1 MHRSIGPDT
10 QNFDTRQATS
20 RSPLLSSLFPINFQA
35 GRINFPVA
43 RPRRNEYFLVTLHD
57 SRTFSGGLEYLVTP
71 TRQRP
76 KEPGGPPQASKAP
89 LNGQSVRGTGT
100 LDRSFRTFPSSGVSV
115 HGVAYVG
122 CICICIPGAEARP
135 SDKPPWEM
143 SEADNCAPFEKYCNY
158 PPMGHLH
165 KEFDIAGGWRGK
177 RASRKEPLRAY
188 VLPES
193 CNLRA
198 NYV

>member
-89 LNGQSVRGTGT
+89 LIRPKRSRHRDTRSLFPHFSELRSIGARGRVRG
-100 LDRSFRTFPSSGVSV
+100 L
-115 HGVAYVG
+115 YL
-122 CICICIPGAEARP
+122 
-135 SDKPPWEM
+135 
-143 SEADNCAPFEKYCNY
+143 
-158 PPMGHLH
+158 HLH
-165 KEFDIAGGWRGK
+165 SRCRG
-177 RASRKEPLRAY
+177 AAIG
-188 VLPES
+188 
-193 CNLRA
+193 
-198 NYV
+198 